1 MALFSFGKRRD
12 AAAAPATPAEIVQR
26 ARTRARRRLIG
37 AVVLLGIG
45 VVGFPLLFETQPR
58 PIAVDVDFDIPQR
71 ETAPPLAMPTP
82 PGDGARAT
90 GQVAPP
96 PPARAEAPA
105 AAAPPAA
112 APATAPPA
120 PATAPPAAAAPAA
133 SPAPPGA
140 PRPPAQAPQPTRPP
154 PAAAAPAAADA
165 AAAQRFVVQ
174 VGAFADRAA
183 MQEMRTRVERL
194 GLSTYTQV
202 VETAAGARTRVRVGP
217 FPSRDEAERAAARL
231 RAAGITAVVLRL

>member
-12 AAAAPATPAEIVQR
+12 AAATPATPAEIVQR

-90 GQVAPP
+90 GQVPP
-96 PPARAEAPA
+96 PPPPPAPARAEAPA
-105 AAAPPAA
+105 AAAPPAV
-112 APATAPPA
+112 T

-140 PRPPAQAPQPTRPP
+140 PRPPAQAAQPTRPP
-154 PAAAAPAAADA
+154 PAVAAAP
-165 AAAQRFVVQ
+165 AAQRFVVQ

-183 MQEMRTRVERL
+183 MQQMRTRVERL